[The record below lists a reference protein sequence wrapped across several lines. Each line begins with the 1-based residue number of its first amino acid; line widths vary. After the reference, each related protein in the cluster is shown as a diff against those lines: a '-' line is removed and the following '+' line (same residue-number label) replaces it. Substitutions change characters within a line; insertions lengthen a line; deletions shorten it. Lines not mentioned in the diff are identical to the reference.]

1 MNTSIYGSNSSDT
14 LQGTGS
20 SNLYGGAGND
30 TYHIQSTSDQAIEV
44 EKVFYGGA
52 GAITRLSINNR
63 REEAQGDSFIL
74 NASTNGL
81 FVLVASTAGNLSS
94 GDTNRGYDVFVK
106 NTQLNTFSLT
116 NRTISQLI
124 SNGYSSNGQISA
136 DAKQAVFISDASNL
150 VTNDT
155 NGMPDVFV
163 KDLYTHNVV
172 RLGQPLTGQVDG
184 YVQNVSFSP
193 DGQWIL
199 YQTDSN
205 RLVAG
210 DSNSGS
216 DIFMQSVQTG
226 VIKRVSQTLAGIGGN
241 GDSTDARFST
251 DGRYIILHSYANNLT
266 NDDILGGTRTIY
278 RYDTQTGVIDAPIH
292 SIDGEPINSD
302 CMYGRLSPDG
312 TKLVFASTATNLT
325 ANFSEDDRF
334 FSNLFVADLITGQV
348 QQINLTENGQATYA
362 DGFSWSAHFTP
373 DSQSVI
379 FSGWDNLVDADT
391 NLNADIYIRHLMT
404 GELTLLSTN
413 AQGQAGNQNS
423 WGEYLSADGHTLFF
437 NSNATNLVAN
447 DTNGATDVF
456 AKIISAMV
464 DAGGIDTVIS
474 QVNYQLGA
482 GLEHLTLTAN
492 AIEGTGNQLAN
503 TLIGNTLNNTLSG
516 LTGNDRLEGGEG
528 SDTLWGGHDQDLLFG
543 NAGTDVLY
551 GEVGDDRLY
560 GANGLD
566 QLWGGFGEDL
576 LYGGG
581 DADLLDGGDADDI
594 LDGGSGN
601 DQLYGGRDIDQ
612 LYGELG
618 NDVLDGGSQNDQLY
632 GGAGNDQLLGGTG
645 SDRLYGS
652 SGQDTLIGHSG
663 NDRLEGG
670 LDADLYIVGRLQ
682 GQDRILDQDSN
693 TTAIDV
699 MQFGQNVSYQ
709 QLWFSSKGEDLII
722 KVLGGTDQ
730 VLVEKWFVSSHYRVE
745 RIEAANNIS
754 LAGIEVAQLV
764 NAMAALAPPTSSQTT
779 LNSQQLAALNGTF
792 AVTWLD

>member
-1 MNTSIYGSNSSDT
+1 MNTSIYGGIGSDT
-14 LQGTGS
+14 LQGTGN
-20 SNLYGGAGND
+20 SNLYGGAGDD

-44 EKVFYGGA
+44 EKVFYGST

-63 REEAQGDSFIL
+63 REEAQGDSFVL

-81 FVLVASTAGNLSS
+81 FVMVASTAGNLSS
-94 GDTNRGYDVFVK
+94 GDTNRGYDVFIK

-116 NRTISQLI
+116 NSTLNQFI

-136 DAKQAVFISDASNL
+136 DGKQAVFISDASNL

-163 KDLYTHNVV
+163 KDLYTYNIV

-193 DGQWIL
+193 DRQWIL

-205 RLVAG
+205 RLVVG
-210 DSNSGS
+210 DTDSGS

-226 VIKRVSQTLAGIGGN
+226 EIKRVSQTLAGVGGN
-241 GDSTDARFST
+241 GGSTDARFSA
-251 DGRYIILHSYANNLT
+251 DGRYIIFHSYANNLT
-266 NDDILGGTRTIY
+266 DDAILGGTRTIY

-348 QQINLTENGQATYA
+348 QQINLTESGQATYA
-362 DGFSWSAHFTP
+362 DGFSWAAHFTP

-379 FSGWDNLVDADT
+379 FSGWDNLVGADT
-391 NLNADIYIRHLMT
+391 NLNADIYIKHLTT
-404 GELTLLSTN
+404 GQLTLLSTN

-447 DTNGATDVF
+447 DTNGSTDVF
-456 AKIISAMV
+456 AKTISAMV

-474 QVNYQLGA
+474 QVNYLLGA
-482 GLEHLTLTAN
+482 GLENLSLTTN
-492 AIEGTGNQLAN
+492 AVEGTGNELVN
-503 TLIGNTLNNTLSG
+503 TLIGNTLDNTLSG
-516 LTGNDRLEGGEG
+516 LNGNDRLEGGEG
-528 SDTLWGGHDQDLLFG
+528 ADTLWGGRDQDNLFG
-543 NAGTDVLY
+543 NAGADLLY

-566 QLWGGFGEDL
+566 QLWGGFGEDV
-576 LYGGG
+576 LYGGA
-581 DADLLDGGDADDI
+581 DADRLDGGDAQDFLDGGSGHDQLYGGSDIDQLYGELGDDV

-601 DQLYGGRDIDQ
+601 DQLYGGNGD
-612 LYGELG
+612 
-618 NDVLDGGSQNDQLY
+618 
-632 GGAGNDQLLGGTG
+632 DQLLGGT
-645 SDRLYGS
+645 SADRLFGGG
-652 SGQDTLIGHSG
+652 GQDTLIGHSG

-682 GQDRILDQDSN
+682 GQDRIFDQDRN

-699 MQFGQNVSYQ
+699 MSFGQNVSYQ
-709 QLWFSSKGEDLII
+709 QLWFTRQRDDLIVKI
-722 KVLGGTDQ
+722 LGTTDQ
-730 VLVEKWFVSSHYRVE
+730 VIVEKWFISSQY
-745 RIEAANNIS
+745 RIEQIQAAQS
-754 LAGIEVAQLV
+754 TVTGYEVLQLV
-764 NAMAALAPPTSSQTT
+764 DAMASLPPPTSSQTT
-779 LNSQQLAALNGTF
+779 LNSSQLAALQSTF
-792 AVTWLD
+792 AITWLD